1 MNEEQI
7 IQMIETLK
15 QIGFD
20 EVQATILTQLTA
32 LNKSWLRDFH
42 VGAVIKIKNGI
53 RLKLLL
59 GKYIITIDIVYTLS
73 SLLTSC
79 SPIYIVISYKSSPT
93 LYWDQLIE
101 KISQTLEEI

>member
-20 EVQATILTQLTA
+20 EVQATILTQLTY
-32 LNKSWLRDFH
+32 LNKNWLKDFN

-59 GKYIITIDIVYTLS
+59 GKYIITIDIVYNVGLDLYDIT
-73 SLLTSC
+73 
-79 SPIYIVISYKSSPT
+79 IYIGEQEVRR
-93 LYWDQLIE
+93 LERVYWDQLIE